1 MYYLGIDLGGTNIAV
16 GLVSEMGQILARK
29 SVPTRA
35 ERAAEE
41 IAATMAETAKTLL
54 REAGVEES
62 ELISV
67 GIGSPGAVD
76 SEAGVIVSACNLHF
90 SNTPLREMMA
100 QYFTCPV
107 YVEND
112 ANCAAWAE
120 AVAGAARGTRDSLMI
135 TLGTGVGGGIVIGG
149 RLYGGMNNYGGEF
162 GHMIIAD
169 GGELCA
175 CGRRGCVEAYSSAT
189 ALIRDTKR
197 AAEAHPES
205 ILGVIAAREGGYS
218 GKTVFAAAEQGDA
231 AAQEVLDG
239 YVRHLAIA
247 AINLIRIFQ
256 PEVLVVGGGVARA
269 GEALLSPLRDRVS
282 DIYGSYVTEEKRTK
296 IKEAALGNDAGI
308 VGAALLGKGVE
319 K

>member
-16 GLVSEMGQILARK
+16 GLVSEAGQILARK

-35 ERAAEE
+35 ERPAEE
-41 IAATMAETAKTLL
+41 IAATMADTAKALL
-54 REAGVEES
+54 REAGAAES

-76 SEAGVIVSACNLHF
+76 SEAGVIVSACNLRF
-90 SNTPLREMMA
+90 SNTPLRRMMA
-100 QYFTCPV
+100 RYFHCPV

-189 ALIRDTKR
+189 ALARDAQR
-197 AAEAHPES
+197 AATAHPKS
-205 ILGVIAAREGGYS
+205 LLGEIAAGEGGYS
-218 GKTVFAAAEQGDA
+218 GKTVFDAVERGDA
-231 AAQEVLDG
+231 VARCVLDE
-239 YVRHLAIA
+239 YVHHLAIA
-247 AINLIRIFQ
+247 VINLIRIFQ
-256 PEVLVVGGGVARA
+256 PEVLVVGGGVAQA
-269 GEALLSPLRDRVS
+269 GEALLAPLRDQVS
-282 DIYGSYVTEEKRTK
+282 DIYGSYVTKEKRTK
-296 IKEAALGNDAGI
+296 IKAAALGNDAGI
-308 VGAALLGKGVE
+308 VGAALLGKGAEV
-319 K
+319 